1 MGFRIISQKDDEIEQ
16 FREQIVKFVQTYEAM
31 GLEYWLFVCET
42 TPVALFYY
50 GKEPVNLIAP
60 IGTPI
65 CMIQIIDHEKSQ
77 KCINEIA
84 KNAFNKGISLNP
96 MYIFVPNI
104 PSEHKKI
111 IKTFSKQG
119 FQEKATWYRMD
130 RPLDKIQ
137 EPQEQLKFEKIKQ
150 DKIREFLQAADT
162 STSGSYEGE
171 SVVNLAGVP
180 DMLLNLWSNMQ
191 ELYFAYLGSDRIGIL
206 NLTPGSQSN
215 LNNIGVEPEF
225 RSKGYGKLILRFA
238 LERLK
243 ELGKEKAVLR
253 VHVKNVRA
261 TELYR
266 SFGFKIIDKQ
276 IDLIYWNPALK

>member
-1 MGFRIISQKDDEIEQ
+1 MSLRIISKKDEEIEH

-42 TPVALFYY
+42 NPVAIFYY
-50 GKEPVNLIAP
+50 GKEPVNLISP

-65 CMIQIIDHEKSQ
+65 CMIQIIDYEKTQ
-77 KCINEIA
+77 ACIDEIA
-84 KNAFNKGISLNP
+84 KNAFKRGKSLNP
-96 MYIFVPNI
+96 KYIFVPSI

-111 IKTFSKQG
+111 SRAFNEQG
-119 FQEKATWYRMD
+119 FEEKATWYRMD
-130 RPLDKIQ
+130 RLLDKIPD
-137 EPQEQLKFEKIKQ
+137 PQEQLKFEKVEQ
-150 DKIREFLQAADT
+150 DKVREFLKASDT

-191 ELYFAYLGSDRIGIL
+191 ELYFAYLGSERIGIL

-215 LNNIGVEPEF
+215 LNNIGVEPDF

-243 ELGKEKAVLR
+243 ELGKERAGLR

-261 TELYR
+261 TELYT
-266 SFGFKIIDKQ
+266 SFGFNIIDKQ
-276 IDLIYWNPALK
+276 IDLIYWNPDF